1 MFGGGIVRSGF
12 RWCVS
17 PPNWVWRA
25 ISCCPWTFCP
35 AKGVLAG
42 YLVLSLDILPRQ
54 KGFGGLSLRR
64 EDQSAYKK
72 SCIITRNPVLVMM
85 QPLFMLQSPTDY
97 SALNRPHPPCDICH
111 SDYFKRL
118 SISFSMSTSSSSI
131 LFSFNAFV
139 IR

>member
-72 SCIITRNPVLVMM
+72 AESKPENTVLVLI
-85 QPLFMLQSPTDY
+85 QPLFVLQYTADY
-97 SALNRPHPPCDICH
+97 SDLTD
-111 SDYFKRL
+111 L
-118 SISFSMSTSSSSI
+118 I
-131 LFSFNAFV
+131 LRVTFV
-139 IR
+139 IPIILKDYRFLFRCRPAHPQFYFHSKHS